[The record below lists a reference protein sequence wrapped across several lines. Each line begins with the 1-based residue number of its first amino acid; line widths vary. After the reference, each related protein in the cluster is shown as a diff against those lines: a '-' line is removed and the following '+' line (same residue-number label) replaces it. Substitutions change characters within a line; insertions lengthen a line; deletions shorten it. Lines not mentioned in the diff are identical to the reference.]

1 MLSDNHFDE
10 LAHSAS
16 RCFDFLADPVMQFQR
31 DSAGDAFL
39 FHSFLAPFSL
49 GFPFWAA
56 QAYSKPSWKA
66 ITNTNEPSGE
76 KAFTNVTTNNA
87 GKTLETQKSP
97 ALQGGAWQLPGT
109 F

>member
-56 QAYSKPSWKA
+56 QAYSKPSSKA
-66 ITNTNEPSGE
+66 ITNANKSSGK

-87 GKTLETQKSP
+87 EKPLKTQ
-97 ALQGGAWQLPGT
+97 
-109 F
+109 